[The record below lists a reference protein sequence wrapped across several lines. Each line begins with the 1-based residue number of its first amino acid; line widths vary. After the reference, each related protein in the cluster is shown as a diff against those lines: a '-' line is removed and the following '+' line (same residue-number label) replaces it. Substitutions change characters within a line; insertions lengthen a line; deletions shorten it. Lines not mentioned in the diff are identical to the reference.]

1 MTESASNLLYYGD
14 NLDIL
19 RRYVKDETVDLVYLD
34 PPFNSNTNYN
44 VLFAEKDG
52 SRAASQIQAF
62 SDTWTWTQE
71 SESVF
76 AEIVTAGGRVAD
88 CLQAFRTFLGEC
100 DMLAYLVMMAPRL
113 VELRRVMKP
122 TASIY
127 LHCDPSASHYLKMLM
142 DAVFGPAN
150 FRTEVVWKRSSAHSD
165 AKQGRAQHGRI
176 HDVILFYT
184 KNDKWFWNQVFTP
197 YDQEYVN
204 DFYRYTEQG
213 TGRRYRMGDLSAA
226 KPGGDTKYEW
236 RVKRRV
242 EGGEWEGDLE
252 DDWKNP
258 KGGYEYRGVSPYK
271 GRSWA
276 YSKANM
282 IEFAQTGRISYTGTG
297 TPRYKGYLDEMSG
310 VPLQD
315 WWGDIGPIGAQA
327 AERLGYPTQKPV
339 ALLDRII
346 RSSCPEGGVVL
357 DPFCGCGTTIA
368 AAQALG
374 RPWIGIDITHLAITL
389 IKQRLKDSFG
399 IEQVVRAT
407 PSRKGETAKI
417 GEAAAE
423 YGKVTKRPFL
433 VVGEPTSEPDA
444 AALAASDPYQ
454 FQWWALGLVGARP
467 VEQKKGADK
476 GIDGRIVF
484 QSDKPGTFESVI
496 LSVKA
501 GKAGTAHIRDLK
513 GVLEREK
520 AAIGVLISMQEATAP
535 MKTEAVTAGFY
546 ESALWGKKYPKVQ
559 LFTVAELLAGKK
571 IEMPPI
577 RQVGATFKKA
587 PKSIGKQSGQSE
599 LPV

>member
-1 MTESASNLLYYGD
+1 MTESAQNLLYYGD

-19 RRYVKDETVDLVYLD
+19 RRYVKDDTVDLVYLD

-52 SRAASQIQAF
+52 GKAASQIQAF

-71 SESVF
+71 GESVF
-76 AEIVTAGGRVAD
+76 AEIVTAGGKVSD

-113 VELRRVMKP
+113 MELRRTLKS
-122 TASIY
+122 TGSIY
-127 LHCDPSASHYLKMLM
+127 LHCDPAASHYLKMLM

-150 FRTEVVWKRSSAHSD
+150 FKTEIVWKRSSAHSD

-184 KNDKWFWNQVFTP
+184 KNDKWFWHQVFTP
-197 YDQEYVN
+197 YDQEYED
-204 DFYRYTEQG
+204 DFYKYTEQG

-226 KPGGDTKYEW
+226 KPGGDTNYEW
-236 RVKRRV
+236 RVKWRRD
-242 EGGEWEGDLE
+242 GGEWESDLTDE
-252 DDWKNP
+252 WKNP
-258 KGGYEYRGVSPYK
+258 QDGYEYKGVLPYK

-276 YSKANM
+276 YSRANM
-282 IEFAQTGRISYTGTG
+282 IEFAQIGRICYTGTG
-297 TPRYKGYLDEMSG
+297 TPRYKGYLDEKSG

-327 AERLGYPTQKPV
+327 AERPGYPTQKPV

-389 IKQRLKDSFG
+389 IKERLKDSFG
-399 IEQVVRAT
+399 IEQVVRST
-407 PSRKGETAKI
+407 PAGKGETAKV
-417 GEAAAE
+417 GKAAME
-423 YGKVTKRPFL
+423 YKKVTKRPFL
-433 VVGEPTSEPDA
+433 VLGEPTSEPDA
-444 AALAASDPYQ
+444 AELAATDPYQ
-454 FQWWALGLVGARP
+454 FQWWALGLIGARP

-484 QSDKPGTFESVI
+484 KADKSGTFASVI

-501 GKAGTAHIRDLK
+501 GKTGAAHVRDLK

-520 AAIGVLISMQEATAP
+520 AAIGVLISLQEATSP

-546 ESALWGKKYPKVQ
+546 KSALWGRKYPKIQ
-559 LFTVAELLAGKK
+559 LFTVTELLAGKT

-587 PKSIGKQSGQSE
+587 PKALEKKDKQQA
-599 LPV
+599 LPI

>member
-52 SRAASQIQAF
+52 SKAASQIQAF
-62 SDTWTWTQE
+62 SDTWTWNQE

-76 AEIVTAGGRVAD
+76 AEIVTAGGRVGD

-113 VELRRVMKP
+113 MELRRTLKS
-122 TASIY
+122 TGSIY
-127 LHCDPSASHYLKMLM
+127 LHCDPVASHYLKMLM
-142 DAVFGPAN
+142 DAMFGPAN
-150 FRTEVVWKRSSAHSD
+150 FLNEVIWKRTSAHSGS
-165 AKQGRAQHGRI
+165 KRWGPV
-176 HDVILFYT
+176 HDLILFYA
-184 KNDKWFWNQVFTP
+184 KSAAFVWNPVF
-197 YDQEYVN
+197 QEYSAEYVEG
-204 DFYRYTEQG
+204 FYRYMDDK
-213 TGRRYRMGDLSAA
+213 GRFRMGDLTGAGTRSGESGQ
-226 KPGGDTKYEW
+226 PW
-236 RVKRRV
+236 RGVNPTDNGRHWAVPNKV
-242 EGGEWEGDLE
+242 LLE
-252 DDWKNP
+252 TLGKKILSLTVQQKLDALDKQGLIYWPP
-258 KGGYEYRGVSPYK
+258 KGKMPCFK
-271 GRSWA
+271 
-276 YSKANM
+276 
-282 IEFAQTGRISYTGTG
+282 
-297 TPRYKGYLDEMSG
+297 RYLNEEAG
-310 VPLQD
+310 VPIVD
-315 WWGDIGPIGAQA
+315 VITDINPIGAQA
-327 AERLGYPTQKPV
+327 AERLGYPTQKPQ

-346 RSSCPEGGVVL
+346 SASSNPGDVVL

-374 RPWIGIDITHLAITL
+374 RAWIGIDITHLAITL

-399 IEQVVRAT
+399 IEQDVRTT
-407 PSRKGETAKI
+407 PSGKGETAKV

-423 YGKVTKRPFL
+423 YGAAAKRQFH

-476 GIDGRIVF
+476 GIDGRIIF
-484 QSDKPGTFESVI
+484 QGDKQGIFESVI

-501 GKAGTAHIRDLK
+501 GHTNVAHIRDLK

-520 AAIGVLISMQEATAP
+520 AAIGVLISMQEATSP

-546 ESALWGKKYPKVQ
+546 ESALWGRKYPRIQ
-559 LFTVAELLAGKK
+559 LFTVAELLAGKT

-577 RQVGATFKKA
+577 RQVQATFKKA
-587 PKSIGKQSGQSE
+587 PKATEKQGEQPE
-599 LPV
+599 LQM

>member
-1 MTESASNLLYYGD
+1 MNTHPRTHTGKARRKIEGEDDVMTESASNLLYYGD

-52 SRAASQIQAF
+52 SKAASQIQAF
-62 SDTWTWTQE
+62 SDTWTWNQE
-71 SESVF
+71 SESAF

-113 VELRRVMKP
+113 MELRRTLKS
-122 TASIY
+122 TGSIY
-127 LHCDPSASHYLKMLM
+127 LHCDPAAGHYLKMLM
-142 DAVFGPAN
+142 DAVFGPVN
-150 FRTEVVWKRSSAHSD
+150 FRNEIIWKRTSGHSD
-165 AKQGRAQHGRI
+165 AIGYGSV
-176 HDVILFYT
+176 HDTILFYT
-184 KNDKWFWNQVFTP
+184 RSALARWNDIFQP
-197 YDQEYVN
+197 YDDGYVEQY
-204 DFYRYTEQG
+204 YRYTDND
-213 TGRRYRMGDLSAA
+213 GRRWMSDNIGAA
-226 KPGGDTKYEW
+226 GLTGGGYNYEW
-236 RVKRRV
+236 
-242 EGGEWEGDLE
+242 
-252 DDWKNP
+252 
-258 KGGYEYRGVSPYK
+258 KGVQGYWRCPISTMERLDT
-271 GRSWA
+271 
-276 YSKANM
+276 
-282 IEFAQTGRISYTGTG
+282 EGRIYYTKNGI
-297 TPRYKGYLDEMSG
+297 PRRKRYLDEAKGM
-310 VPLQD
+310 PAQD
-315 WWGDIGPIGAQA
+315 IWTDVQA
-327 AERLGYPTQKPV
+327 LRSWHQERLGYPTQKPQ
-339 ALLDRII
+339 ALLERII
-346 RSSCPEGGVVL
+346 SASSNPGDVVL

-407 PSRKGETAKI
+407 PSGKGETAKV

-423 YGKVTKRPFL
+423 YGQATKRPFH
-433 VVGEPTSEPDA
+433 VVGEPASEPDA

-484 QSDKPGTFESVI
+484 QGDKPGSFESVI

-501 GKAGTAHIRDLK
+501 GKTGAAHIRDLK

-520 AAIGVLISMQEATAP
+520 AAIGVLISMQEATSP

-546 ESALWGKKYPKVQ
+546 ESALWGRKYPKMQ
-559 LFTVAELLAGKK
+559 LFTVAELLAGKT

-587 PKSIGKQSGQSE
+587 PKTTGQPGGDQQE
-599 LPV
+599 LL

>member
-1 MTESASNLLYYGD
+1 MTEGSRNLLYYGD

-52 SRAASQIQAF
+52 SKAASQIQAF

-88 CLQAFRTFLGEC
+88 CLHAFRTFLGEC

-113 VELRRVMKP
+113 MELRRTLKS
-122 TASIY
+122 TGSIY

-150 FRTEVVWKRSSAHSD
+150 FLNEIIWRRYKRPKGSQHAPRRFGTSTDTLLFYGKSDQHKFFADRVKIRLDSEGIEKRYTHSD
-165 AKQGRAQHGRI
+165 EHGPYYSGPLLRSASMG
-176 HDVILFYT
+176 VRPNLVYEY
-184 KNDKWFWNQVFTP
+184 KGFTP
-197 YDQEYVN
+197 
-204 DFYRYTEQG
+204 G
-213 TGRRYRMGDLSAA
+213 PAGWRMTREKLSALAA
-226 KPGGDTKYEW
+226 KGDMFWTESGIP
-236 RVKRRV
+236 RRKV
-242 EGGEWEGDLE
+242 RPDGDPVTHIDNL
-252 DDWKNP
+252 
-258 KGGYEYRGVSPYK
+258 
-271 GRSWA
+271 WA
-276 YSKANM
+276 D
-282 IEFAQTGRISYTGTG
+282 IEA
-297 TPRYKGYLDEMSG
+297 
-310 VPLQD
+310 
-315 WWGDIGPIGAQA
+315 IGSQA
-327 AERLGYPTQKPV
+327 AERLGYPTQKPE
-339 ALLDRII
+339 ALLERII
-346 RSSCPEGGVVL
+346 QASSNEGDVVM
-357 DPFCGCGTTIA
+357 DPFCGCGTA
-368 AAQALG
+368 VVVAHRLN
-374 RPWIGIDITHLAITL
+374 RLWIGIDITHLAITL

-399 IEQVVRAT
+399 IEQVVRTT
-407 PSRKGETAKI
+407 PSGKGETAKVW
-417 GEAAAE
+417 EALAE
-423 YGKVTKRPFL
+423 YGEASKRPFH

-484 QSDKPGTFESVI
+484 QGDKPGSFETVI

-501 GKAGTAHIRDLK
+501 GKTGAAHVRDLK

-520 AAIGVLISMQEATAP
+520 AAIGVLISMQEATSP

-546 ESALWGKKYPKVQ
+546 ESALWGRKYPKVQ

-571 IEMPPI
+571 VEMPPI

-587 PKSIGKQSGQSE
+587 PKATEKQGEQQE